1 MMKHLK
7 EGFPRFLQTNVP
19 ANPMKAE
26 YFLPSV
32 VDAQL
37 SSGAATARVYTT
49 PDKWYGVTY
58 RQDREDVVNALSAM
72 TKEGLYPMPMWP

>member
-1 MMKHLK
+1 MMQHLK
-7 EGFPRFLQTNVP
+7 DGFPQFLSEKVP
-19 ANPMKAE
+19 QNPLKAE

-37 SSGAATARVYTT
+37 SAGKAKVHVYTT

-58 RQDREDVVNALSAM
+58 REDRAEVVEALQRM
-72 TKEGLYPMPMWP
+72 NQEGLYPSPLWP